1 MSGITT
7 VRDKFDYLG
16 SPARTVA
23 DAVDLLAR
31 GNVNC
36 AGNFVGLTDD
46 GLALIDL
53 TIATRNLDRV
63 KRILADSLV

>member
-31 GNVNC
+31 DNVNC
-36 AGNFVGLTDD
+36 AGNFVGLDD
-46 GLALIDL
+46 NGLAIIDL
-53 TIATRNLDRV
+53 TFATRNLPRV
-63 KRILADSLV
+63 TRLLADSLV